1 MLHTQKSK
9 RIAPT
14 LNSISITLAVIGF
27 VLAVISLVLSF
38 AHSSKKNNENEIS
51 CTEYLFYEHEN
62 KIETMTFAE
71 ETTESTNV
79 SKNEPTTAK
88 KTQTFRAT
96 AYCPCVE
103 CSGGYGYI
111 TATGAKAT
119 AGRTI
124 AVDPSV
130 IPFGTEVIIN
140 GHTYIAEDT
149 GGAIKG
155 NRIDIFFD
163 NHAEASNF
171 GLQTVEV
178 VING

>member
-1 MLHTQKSK
+1 MLHTHESK
-9 RIAPT
+9 IIILI
-14 LNSISITLAVIGF
+14 LNSISIT
-27 VLAVISLVLSF
+27 LAVISLVLSF
-38 AHSSKKNNENEIS
+38 AHISKKNNENEIS
-51 CTEYLFYEHEN
+51 CTEYSFYEHEN
-62 KIETMTFAE
+62 KVETMTFAE
-71 ETTESTNV
+71 ETTEPTTI

-96 AYCPCVE
+96 AYCPCAE

-111 TATGAKAT
+111 TATGAKAI

-130 IPFGTEVIIN
+130 IPYGTEVIIN

-163 NHAEASNF
+163 NHVEASNF